1 MPTVSGLHAVV
12 NLMLSTGWLDAGNQ
26 AKLEVLKS
34 ILPDVPGVKNNSL
47 WGDGLNQCKAPQETT
62 QYPVHPY
69 VLFSVGQGTA
79 NATAV
84 QGLKGFLERTVSDV
98 PRSSAGY
105 IEQPVRA
112 ALLGLAHR
120 AKWGVHDR
128 ANGTRKPQQYRFP
141 GLFAGI
147 EGPNSGPASEVMGF
161 ASAALNYML
170 VQEDFSSTHKLTLLP
185 AWPCDWDVTFKVNAA
200 LQTTIV
206 GKVVQG
212 ALTYDVA
219 PPSRRSDVRVM
230 PCQVKPDA
238 S

>member
-1 MPTVSGLHAVV
+1 MFAS
-12 NLMLSTGWLDAGNQ
+12 GWLDSDQQ
-26 AKLEVLKS
+26 AKLEALKAV
-34 ILPDVPGVKNNSL
+34 LPDVPGVKNGSL
-47 WGDGLNQCKAPQETT
+47 WGDGLNQCPGPQETT

-84 QGLKGFLERTVSDV
+84 QGFKGFLERTVNDV

-105 IEQPVRA
+105 IETPVRA

-128 ANGTRKPQQYRFP
+128 ANGTRKPQEYRFP
-141 GLFAGI
+141 GLFAGV

-161 ASAALNYML
+161 GSAALQYML
-170 VQEDFSSTHKLTLLP
+170 LQEDFSSAHKLTLLP
-185 AWPCDWDVTFKVNAA
+185 AWPCDWDVEFKLHAA
-200 LQTTIV
+200 LQTTVV
-206 GKVVQG
+206 GKVVNG
-212 ALTYDVA
+212 VLTYDVTPA
-219 PPSRRSDVRVM
+219 RRRADVCVM
-230 PCQVKPDA
+230 PCQREPV